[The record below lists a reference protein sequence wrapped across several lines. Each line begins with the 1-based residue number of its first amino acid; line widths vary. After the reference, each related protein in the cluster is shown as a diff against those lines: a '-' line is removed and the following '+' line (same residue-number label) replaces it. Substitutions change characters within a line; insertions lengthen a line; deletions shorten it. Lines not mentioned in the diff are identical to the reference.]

1 MAVTLEGISISAA
14 CPGDVATS
22 QNVRIEGR
30 ADYDLVNDGGGEAL
44 VDILAELVDSD
55 GNSTADSQ
63 TNHVIAAGGRES
75 VHHALSLATSY
86 ERPGRGG
93 VTCSPNAGHS
103 CARSP
108 FGVLPCGISGH
119 P

>member
-30 ADYDLVNDGGGEAL
+30 ADYDLVNDGDDEAL

-63 TNHVIAAGGRES
+63 TNHVIAAAGRET
-75 VHHALSLATSY
+75 VRHALSLATSY
-86 ERPGRGG
+86 ERPGRVG
-93 VTCSPNAGHS
+93 VTMRVTVSG
-103 CARSP
+103 AR
-108 FGVLPCGISGH
+108 GGTQIAECGFVVGEQ
-119 P
+119 